1 MTASPVA
8 ASCSIES
15 LSPRARRRGAR
26 SKGGAICQPPTRRR
40 ICAWSAKMKATCR
53 GPCAPICASF
63 VLSILRSGRY
73 VVDQPRGAKKSSA
86 HHAGRAPDRTEQR
99 RERLR
104 IADRDIVDAEAFP
117 LELEAAGAVRRI
129 AAFAVGEARGGLGQN
144 LMEDGRRL
152 ALGGGEIAVA
162 R

>member
-40 ICAWSAKMKATCR
+40 ICAWSASMKRTCR
-53 GPCAPICASF
+53 GQCAPICASF
-63 VLSILRSGRY
+63 VLSIFRRGRY

-104 IADRDIVDAEAFP
+104 IADRDIVDAEAFA
-117 LELEAAGAVRRI
+117 LERDASGACRCV
-129 AAFAVGEARGGLGQN
+129 AAFAVGEALSGLGQN
-144 LMEDGRRL
+144 LMEDWRRF
-152 ALGGGEIAVA
+152 ALGG
-162 R
+162 